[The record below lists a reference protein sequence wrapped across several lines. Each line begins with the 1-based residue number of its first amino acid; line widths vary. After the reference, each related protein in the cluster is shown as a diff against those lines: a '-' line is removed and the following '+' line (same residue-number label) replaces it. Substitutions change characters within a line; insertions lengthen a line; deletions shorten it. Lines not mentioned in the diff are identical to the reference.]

1 MVTRNKQNNLTLK
14 KMGEYHHEQVINPNG
29 DESEGG
35 VPGAAAA
42 GVVVAGGG
50 HGGGAAHG
58 EGATEGDGGG
68 LGGAEQAAVALGT
81 MIATQ
86 ALGWAV
92 DYGSARLKKKGY
104 TKTSKVLWGVGCFL
118 SVFVTLAKAYL
129 MANRGGAIGDEA
141 KGPAPAA

>member
-1 MVTRNKQNNLTLK
+1 
-14 KMGEYHHEQVINPNG
+14 MGEYHHEQVINPNG

-35 VPGAAAA
+35 VTGAAAA
-42 GVVVAGGG
+42 GVVVADGG
-50 HGGGAAHG
+50 HGGVAHG
-58 EGATEGDGGG
+58 EGAAEGDGGG

-81 MIATQ
+81 MIASQ

>member
-1 MVTRNKQNNLTLK
+1 
-14 KMGEYHHEQVINPNG
+14 MGEYHHEQVINPNG

-42 GVVVAGGG
+42 SAGVVVAGGG
-50 HGGGAAHG
+50 HGGGADDG
-58 EGATEGDGGG
+58 EGAAEGDGGG

>member
-1 MVTRNKQNNLTLK
+1 
-14 KMGEYHHEQVINPNG
+14 MGKYHHEQVINPNG

-35 VPGAAAA
+35 MPGAAAA
-42 GVVVAGGG
+42 SAGVVAGGG
-50 HGGGAAHG
+50 HG
-58 EGATEGDGGG
+58 EGDEGDAGG

-141 KGPAPAA
+141 KGPAPLA

>member
-1 MVTRNKQNNLTLK
+1 
-14 KMGEYHHEQVINPNG
+14 MGEYHHEQVINPNG

-42 GVVVAGGG
+42 GVVVADGG
-50 HGGGAAHG
+50 HGGVAHAEGAA
-58 EGATEGDGGG
+58 EGDGGG

>member
-1 MVTRNKQNNLTLK
+1 
-14 KMGEYHHEQVINPNG
+14 MGKYHHEQVINPNG

-42 GVVVAGGG
+42 SAGVVVAGGG

-58 EGATEGDGGG
+58 EGDEGDAGG

-129 MANRGGAIGDEA
+129 MANRGEAIGDEA
-141 KGPAPAA
+141 KGPAPLA